1 MKLEFLAN
9 RIDGVGYHPDFSE
22 HLLVLSDFTVEEACK
37 FRDALIREL
46 LPAQKPLDLSGQYYI
61 ELVNCNLLI
70 RLSDEDEGIRTR
82 DQQLL
87 YCDLTPDTYKHML
100 EVLQPFCEKEK
111 RGYSFLSEEGDIDF
125 LLSPGKAL

>member
-22 HLLVLSDFTVEEACK
+22 HLLVLSDFTREEAGL

-61 ELVNCNLLI
+61 ELVNCNLLM

-82 DQQLL
+82 DSQLL
-87 YCDLTPDTYKHML
+87 YCDLTPAKYQEMIL
-100 EVLQPFCEKEK
+100 LLQPFCEKEK
-111 RGYSFLSEEGDIDF
+111 RGYTFLSEEGDIDF
-125 LLSPGKAL
+125 LLSPGKSL